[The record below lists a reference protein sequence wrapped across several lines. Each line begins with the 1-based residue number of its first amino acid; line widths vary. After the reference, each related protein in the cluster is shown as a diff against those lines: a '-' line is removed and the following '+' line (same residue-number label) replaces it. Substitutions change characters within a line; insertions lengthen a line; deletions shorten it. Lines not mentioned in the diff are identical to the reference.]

1 MYQRVTSAGLDSRE
15 DELRRSICPCR
26 TVFQLKLSLPLNLK
40 SPPSRFPFAGERRR
54 LSFVKVYFGETTLCI
69 LKPSPPASN
78 GEEFSCWPIPTSWLG
93 CMLNLGLEI
102 CPHFLT
108 LERVVACGHVKHSPH
123 QADGPESSR
132 ATSPWLPINTMSF
145 QLVCPL
151 LIWMSVGWLGSWHRL
166 PLPQPSF
173 SSLLQATA
181 LDLQLYAAKGKIVYF
196 FLLFPKLDY
205 TVNFVSAEP

>member
-1 MYQRVTSAGLDSRE
+1 MPERGDVSALLKFISGKQRF
-15 DELRRSICPCR
+15 
-26 TVFQLKLSLPLNLK
+26 VFLNLRLQPATGN
-40 SPPSRFPFAGERRR
+40 SFPAGRYQ
-54 LSFVKVYFGETTLCI
+54 L
-69 LKPSPPASN
+69 P
-78 GEEFSCWPIPTSWLG
+78 EFG

-108 LERVVACGHVKHSPH
+108 LERVVACGHVKQSPH

-151 LIWMSVGWLGSWHRL
+151 LIWMSVGCLGSWYRL

-181 LDLQLYAAKGKIVYF
+181 HDLQLYAAKGKIVYF